1 LATFVG
7 RLAIINAGLHDAVRE
22 DVCVGGTT
30 TGDSIDADGFPVAID
45 ETAAAAATAALGTI
59 RWPNLQIFGNQ
70 NTTSFASV
78 L

>member
-7 RLAIINAGLHDAVRE
+7 RLDIINAGLHDAVRE

-30 TGDSIDADGFPVAID
+30 TGASVDADGFPVAID
-45 ETAAAAATAALGTI
+45 ETAAAALATI
-59 RWPNLQIFGNQ
+59 RRPNLQIFGNR
-70 NTTSFASV
+70 NTTSFVSV